1 MHHQRNMDISYR
13 PKIVS
18 ETISGMAKTVS
29 NVSMFMMQKTVN
41 MLNIYGET
49 REIIWMSP
57 PLAVTLI
64 GRMNA

>member
-13 PKIVS
+13 AKIVP
-18 ETISGMAKTVS
+18 ETISEMVKTVL
-29 NVSMFMMQKTVN
+29 NVSMFMMRKIVN

-49 REIIWMSP
+49 REIIWMF
-57 PLAVTLI
+57 PLLDVTLI